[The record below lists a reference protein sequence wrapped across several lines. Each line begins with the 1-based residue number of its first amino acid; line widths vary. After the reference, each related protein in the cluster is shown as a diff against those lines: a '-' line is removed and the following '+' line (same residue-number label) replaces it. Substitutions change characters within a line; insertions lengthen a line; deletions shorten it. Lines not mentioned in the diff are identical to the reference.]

1 MEAELPIP
9 SGRALPVFSAHG
21 EELARSLRQLS
32 GFDSGG
38 SAPNTSEPLSS
49 VQQQHVQ
56 PPPPLSAAAG
66 GRLSPRSRP
75 ASGQVPGAAS
85 SGPGGSAPAQEF
97 PAPPDKSG
105 ASAEE
110 DRGHLLSWLKS
121 TLRRKRVGSSRL
133 MGLMDDN
140 RSGGATYNE
149 FVTGLAAVDI
159 DLVRGQ
165 YMRLFKAVD
174 DSGDRCVSMEELRAK
189 LYDHTHN
196 SHKAA
201 NTKRSKEKAV
211 QKTKD
216 TASNVSEASGGAADD
231 LDVDLTQQPLLTTP
245 GGVVPSH
252 DCDPPANQSPVN
264 QSSVNQSP
272 PQPPLN
278 HPHHRTAS
286 APQCS
291 PHRPLHNP
299 SHHPH
304 LPHPHP
310 EARVGGSTG
319 SSTYVNPS
327 YYIPFIYTLYTHS

>member
-32 GFDSGG
+32 GFDSPG

-49 VQQQHVQ
+49 VHVQ
-56 PPPPLSAAAG
+56 KPPPLEAATG

-75 ASGQVPGAAS
+75 ASGQVPGTAS

-110 DRGHLLSWLKS
+110 DRGQLLSWLKS

-159 DLVRGQ
+159 DLVREQ

-189 LYDHTHN
+189 LYDHTHT
-196 SHKAA
+196 HKAA
-201 NTKRSKEKAV
+201 NTKRST
-211 QKTKD
+211 KTKG
-216 TASNVSEASGGAADD
+216 TARNVSKASGGAPDD
-231 LDVDLTQQPLLTTP
+231 LDLPQQPLLTTP
-245 GGVVPSH
+245 GGVPSSPSSYY
-252 DCDPPANQSPVN
+252 DPPANQPPAN
-264 QSSVNQSP
+264 QP
-272 PQPPLN
+272 PSQHPLN

-291 PHRPLHNP
+291 PHHPPHNHP
-299 SHHPH
+299 HHPH

-310 EARVGGSTG
+310 EARIGGSTG
-319 SSTYVNPS
+319 SSTYVNPH
-327 YYIPFIYTLYTHS
+327 I